1 MQIGKAGSSEPAQ
14 IADKGLAPGEAF
26 VFNSGMLKTPTPAQ
40 HELEM
45 VTLEE
50 LVPKDHLLRKID
62 AAVDFEWLC
71 LNKLLRLHC
80 VKRMLD

>member
-1 MQIGKAGSSEPAQ
+1 MASAAPVGTEQPLHAQKNGPGFPGRQ

-50 LVPKDHLLRKID
+50 LVPKD
-62 AAVDFEWLC
+62 
-71 LNKLLRLHC
+71 
-80 VKRMLD
+80 